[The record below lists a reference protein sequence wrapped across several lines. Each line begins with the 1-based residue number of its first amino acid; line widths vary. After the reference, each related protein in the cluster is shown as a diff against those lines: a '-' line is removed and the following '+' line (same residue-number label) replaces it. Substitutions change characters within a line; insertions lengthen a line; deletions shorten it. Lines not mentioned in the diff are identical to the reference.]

1 MWSIDLSNIFGSH
14 KMIMLVTSN
23 ADATMHNLCAMS
35 KKFETVAR
43 TRVYKTA
50 EIKGNRH
57 ALGRTNLSS
66 GFSVALDVQWTEA
79 PSSKYGLTESINHLN
94 TGENIKFA
102 LKKGPQYSA
111 ARIATCCHAI
121 HKRLCRKTVSTSP
134 TSRRTRRE
142 MLVGDRQYTVPLI
155 LSLILTF
162 NSIRSLSSFPLSNHL
177 PSLPRKRT
185 KHNL

>member
-1 MWSIDLSNIFGSH
+1 MQPCTIYVLCLRSSKLLREPEYIRLRRLKAI
-14 KMIMLVTSN
+14 
-23 ADATMHNLCAMS
+23 ATLW
-35 KKFETVAR
+35 E
-43 TRVYKTA
+43 
-50 EIKGNRH
+50 EQI
-57 ALGRTNLSS
+57 
-66 GFSVALDVQWTEA
+66 SVAGFQWRLDVQWTEV

-111 ARIATCCHAI
+111 ARIATCCHVI